1 MWTPFKTLT
10 AVETAYHGI
19 MNRIWMLHL
28 LSSSESIFLY
38 SHLSCSRDCLYS
50 LYLWHHEQDI
60 TCRHTLHLLLHS
72 FIAECSQYVSESHG
86 MIRSPGYPSTI
97 YQNID
102 CTWFIHFQDGKS
114 IKLELLNMVI
124 EPGCTTKRP
133 WSRWEMLFEILV
145 TTKFQ
150 IDVYTYFRTYGHFG
164 SLIKPH

>member
-1 MWTPFKTLT
+1 
-10 AVETAYHGI
+10 

-72 FIAECSQYVSESHG
+72 FIAECSQYVSDSHG

-114 IKLELLNMVI
+114 IKLELMNMVI